1 MEEEEEEEDV
11 NHHRQYMDRLYIQ
24 LHSTHLQYRNN
35 PIDCNI
41 GLRHKCIHCCCHW
54 KEEEG

>member
-1 MEEEEEEEDV
+1 LLRKSSMTHQLH
-11 NHHRQYMDRLYIQ
+11 NKLHPYIQ
-24 LHSTHLQYRNN
+24 FHSTHFQYRNN

-41 GLRHKCIHCCCHW
+41 GLRHKCIHCCHW